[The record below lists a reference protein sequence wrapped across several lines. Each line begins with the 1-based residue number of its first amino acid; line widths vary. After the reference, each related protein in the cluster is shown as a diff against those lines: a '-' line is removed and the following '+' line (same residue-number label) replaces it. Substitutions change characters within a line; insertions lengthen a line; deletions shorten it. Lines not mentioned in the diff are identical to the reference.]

1 MPERG
6 CASMV
11 ESAPSEGLTLL
22 WPWLLLLL
30 PLPWLVRKFFSA
42 ASGASMQALKVPWF
56 SMMTAPGSTWMKQP
70 LLALA
75 ASLVWVFLLL
85 AAARPQWVGEIENLP
100 ISGRDLLLAVDISG
114 SMDTQDMIL
123 NNKAV
128 NRLAVVK
135 KVAGEFIQRRKG
147 DRVGLVLFGSRAYLQ
162 TPLTF
167 DTETTSILLDES
179 EIGLAGRE
187 TAIGDAI
194 GLAVKRLREDAAS
207 ERVLILLTDG
217 ANTSGEVQ
225 PMQAAEFAAREG
237 LKIYTVGVGA
247 DEMVVQDFF
256 GSRMVNPSADLDE
269 DTLKAIAERTGG
281 AYFRA
286 RDAEALARI
295 YEQLDELEPVE
306 SDQEAIRIEP
316 RSLHQRA
323 QLSLAERSRLSVTGE
338 GLTVDGESVTN
349 ITIFERPRLDASGLQ
364 RERKIHYVPGK
375 LPRNRETRP
384 FECSIERMPM

>member
-1 MPERG
+1 MAE
-6 CASMV
+6 V
-11 ESAPSEGLTLL
+11 APTAGLYLA

-30 PLPWLVRKFFSA
+30 PLPWLLRRWLSA
-42 ASGASMQALKVPWF
+42 APGAGLQALRVPWF
-56 SMMTAPGSTWMKQP
+56 DRVAAGGAGWMTRVG
-70 LLALA
+70 LAVVAGLA
-75 ASLVWVFLLL
+75 WTALLL
-85 AAARPQWVGEIENLP
+85 AAARPQWVGEIETLP
-100 ISGRDLLLAVDISG
+100 VTGRDLLLAVDISG
-114 SMDTQDMIL
+114 SMDTQDMVL
-123 NNKAV
+123 NGAGV

-135 KVAGEFIQRRKG
+135 KVAGEFIQGRRG

-167 DTETTSILLDES
+167 DTETTAILLDEA

-207 ERVLILLTDG
+207 ERVLVLLTDG

-225 PMQAAEFAAREG
+225 PMQATEFAAREG
-237 LKIYTVGVGA
+237 LRIYTVGVGA
-247 DEMVVQDFF
+247 DEMMVQDFF
-256 GSRMVNPSADLDE
+256 GTRMVNPSADLDE

-306 SDQEAIRIEP
+306 SDQEAIRP
-316 RSLHQRA
+316 VDDLFHWPLAAAFALVLGVALYLMLPAATVQRRFGPG
-323 QLSLAERSRLSVTGE
+323 LAR
-338 GLTVDGESVTN
+338 
-349 ITIFERPRLDASGLQ
+349 
-364 RERKIHYVPGK
+364 
-375 LPRNRETRP
+375 
-384 FECSIERMPM
+384 